1 MSDPTLSLAIPADE
15 IAFEFYRSSGPGG
28 QNVNKVETAVRLR
41 FALAASRVLDEEQK
55 ARLARLAGRRVTAD
69 GDLII
74 EASRHRTREKNR
86 EDALERLAHWVERA
100 LAPPRPRKKTKPSRA
115 AGRRRLEAKRR
126 TGERK
131 RSRRAGDDE

>member
-1 MSDPTLSLAIPADE
+1 MSDPPLSLAIPADE

-69 GDLII
+69 GELII